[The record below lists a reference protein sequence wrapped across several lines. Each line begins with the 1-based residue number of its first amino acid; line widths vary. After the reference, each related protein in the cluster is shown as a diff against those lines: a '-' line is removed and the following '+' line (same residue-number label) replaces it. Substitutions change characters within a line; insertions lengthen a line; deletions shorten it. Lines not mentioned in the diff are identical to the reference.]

1 LLFAPILALVS
12 LCFFDIRVHIVATRA
27 AVRAAPAVFPVAH
40 QVAFRIVTLC
50 MLPEDVPAFVHER
63 ARSGAIGVIA
73 AVCRAVVAVVLAH
86 EEMAVLPGARTF
98 DGWGITGCKCGFPV
112 FRLAQEFSFLCV
124 MERANAVVTAHRLP
138 TRSDAIQIHMR

>member
-1 LLFAPILALVS
+1 MLRPILALAS
-12 LCFFDIRVHIVATRA
+12 LYFFDIRVHIVATRA

-40 QVAFRIVTLC
+40 QVAFRIVALC

-73 AVCRAVVAVVLAH
+73 AVCRVVVEMVLVH
-86 EEMAVLPGARTF
+86 EEMAPFLGARTF

-112 FRLAQEFSFLCV
+112 FRLAHEFSFLCV

-138 TRSDAIQIHMR
+138 TRSDAIQIYVR